1 MENLEIVYLRT
12 DELLPYARN
21 ARKHTV
27 KQVGQIAASIIEFGF
42 LNPVIIDK
50 NKTIVAGH
58 GRVMAAQQ
66 IGLEKI
72 PVVRAEHLTD
82 AQRRAYTLVDNQLAL
97 NSSYDD
103 ELLKI
108 EISELKDFD
117 FDLDLLGFDNLD
129 ELISESPCSTEGNTD
144 PDEIPVVPKNIHG
157 VQRGDIWQLG
167 EHRLMCGDSTSKDD
181 VLELMGDL
189 KAELCFTSPPYADQR
204 EYNGGKDLSTEHL
217 STFLNAAE
225 SSCDLFAVNLG
236 MSRKDNE
243 INQYWDDYILSAKK
257 SGMKFL
263 SWNVWDKDLAGS
275 VSNQTAM
282 FSITHEWVL
291 IFGKHKKLNRIYK
304 NDIEGNA
311 KRRRYDPGNIKGKA
325 QRLVRQAD
333 GTTKNSNIGAA
344 FSEKQMSTV
353 LVCTPVMARNVDHPA
368 QFPCELAET
377 YILGCSSENASIYE
391 PFCGSG
397 STLIACEKTGRKCV
411 GMEIDEHYCSVIIER
426 WQNFTG
432 KTASKLNA

>member
-1 MENLEIVYLRT
+1 MGNLEIVYLRT

-21 ARKHTV
+21 ARKHSV

-42 LNPVIIDK
+42 LNPVIIDR

-129 ELISESPCSTEGNTD
+129 DLMPQPENEGNTD
-144 PDEIPVVPKNIHG
+144 PDDIPEVPQNIHG
-157 VQRGDIWQLG
+157 VKRGDIWQLG

-181 VLELMGDL
+181 VEKLMNGE
-189 KAELCFTSPPYADQR
+189 KADMVFTDPPYNHASEEKLVSQSVRQAMKKLSESEWDKNFSFSEVGENIEKIRAENCTVYICTSWHLAGQIWEWMAKHSNHYSYCVWHKPNPMPSLMKR
-204 EYNGGKDLSTEHL
+204 HWTWSTE
-217 STFLNAAE
+217 
-225 SSCDLFAVNLG
+225 
-236 MSRKDNE
+236 
-243 INQYWDDYILSAKK
+243 
-257 SGMKFL
+257 
-263 SWNVWDKDLAGS
+263 
-275 VSNQTAM
+275 
-282 FSITHEWVL
+282 L
-291 IFGKHKKLNRIYK
+291 ICYATFGKHTFNFPENGHASNVWSINKNHK
-304 NDIEGNA
+304 NDLHPTMKPTAIPEMAITHSSKQN
-311 KRRRYDPGNIKGKA
+311 NI
-325 QRLVRQAD
+325 VAD
-333 GTTKNSNIGAA
+333 L
-344 FSEKQMSTV
+344 F
-353 LVCTPVMARNVDHPA
+353 L
-368 QFPCELAET
+368 
-377 YILGCSSENASIYE
+377 
-391 PFCGSG
+391 GSG

-411 GMEIDEHYCSVIIER
+411 GMELDEHYCSVIIER

-432 KTASKLNA
+432 RKAEKIA